1 MYECRY
7 NLTVV
12 LQLIV
17 SHLYLIKSRFY
28 SITSVWGGPASLSGI
43 PMLTQRAGCCQ
54 QCGQLSWS
62 PENQGLLD
70 QMDSCALVSTVSN
83 PGRTVAHSRFSTAH
97 CYSFSSPAMTKPCPW
112 QWEMTV
118 TVRTVWFDLYLHELT
133 TALTLQKDL
142 KMGIYCFDIHLS
154 YITLPK
160 LYELLKMQIRIM
172 VIEWLWLTW
181 KRFDHQYN
189 GA

>member
-1 MYECRY
+1 M
-7 NLTVV
+7 
-12 LQLIV
+12 
-17 SHLYLIKSRFY
+17 
-28 SITSVWGGPASLSGI
+28 WGGPASPYGI
-43 PMLTQRAGCCQ
+43 PTLTQRAGCCQ
-54 QCGQLSWS
+54 QCGQLSCS
-62 PENQGLLD
+62 PENQWLLD
-70 QMDSCALVSTVSN
+70 QMESCALVSSASST
-83 PGRTVAHSRFSTAH
+83 GRTRLTADFPQLTVI
-97 CYSFSSPAMTKPCPW
+97 YSLLSPTMTKPCPW

-118 TVRTVWFDLYLHELT
+118 TVRTVWFHLYLHELT

-142 KMGIYCFDIHLS
+142 KAGIYCFSIHLS
-154 YITLPK
+154 YTALPK